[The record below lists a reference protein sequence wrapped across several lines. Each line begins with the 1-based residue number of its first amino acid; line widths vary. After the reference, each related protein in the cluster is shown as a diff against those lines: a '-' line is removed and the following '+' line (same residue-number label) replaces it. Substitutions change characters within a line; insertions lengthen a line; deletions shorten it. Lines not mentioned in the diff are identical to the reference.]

1 MESKYI
7 VTCADGVARVDLVG
21 RLDSNNAQGLAD
33 ELLKLVEQRPKHVV
47 FFATELVY
55 ISSAGLRVI
64 IFAKQKIGI
73 DTTVSLVG
81 AKPEVID
88 ILKMTG
94 FDKFLLLQDDYDWR
108 QPG

>member
-1 MESKYI
+1 MESKYT
-7 VTCADGVARVDLVG
+7 VTCVDGVAKVTLVG
-21 RLDSNNAQGLAD
+21 RLDSNNAPGLTD
-33 ELLKLVEQRPKHVV
+33 EMMKLISQRPKELV
-47 FFATELVY
+47 FFAKDLVY

-64 IFAKQKIGI
+64 IFAKQKMGL

-94 FDKFLLLQDDYDWR
+94 FDKFVVLQDDHD
-108 QPG
+108 